1 MFFNWTSRNRELSE
15 ATFRKTEDAV
25 KKTLLLLCPL
35 TIFNLTL
42 FAQTGEGPRTAR
54 AAEKSTIHVP
64 ADDTPAALKKI
75 YGNLGPKT
83 DAYNDTE
90 GLNLSG
96 PTAADGFTQ
105 FVAMPFTPKVN
116 ASVTQVQVAVQ
127 YLSGAN
133 QINLSIYTDASGAP
147 GTLLAGPVTVTNLPT
162 FGTCCTLTVANF
174 SPVAVT
180 AGVRYWVTADTPAT
194 GTGSDFEG
202 VWDWV
207 PKPIYPQA
215 RNKGKGWVGFDG
227 TPAESAGEVLGTTP

>member
-1 MFFNWTSRNRELSE
+1 MEDSVKRMLLLVSLS
-15 ATFRKTEDAV
+15 
-25 KKTLLLLCPL
+25 TLL
-35 TIFNLTL
+35 NLTL
-42 FAQTGEGPRTAR
+42 FAQVGEGPKTAR
-54 AAEKSTIHVP
+54 TAEKSTIHVP
-64 ADDTPAALKKI
+64 ADDVSAALTKI
-75 YGNLGPKT
+75 YGNLGTKT

-90 GLNLSG
+90 GSSLSG
-96 PTAADGFTQ
+96 PNAADGFTQ

-127 YLSGAN
+127 YLGGAN

-147 GTLLAGPVTVTNLPT
+147 GTLLAGPVTVTNLPA

-180 AGVRYWVTADTPAT
+180 AGVRYWVTADTPST

-202 VWDWV
+202 VWDWA